1 MNFTFYLLIFFIFII
16 PFSILKRIYLF
27 DRTEFKPAKIIN
39 VICCV
44 FLIWYISIQSDNARS
59 LISDF
64 DNFKT
69 KYLIDVG
76 ILNHWIIFLNQIISI
91 ILNFYLVI
99 VVFNLSRRNA
109 IFRRR
114 FLYLIPIVIIVSTI
128 DMYRVIVLKFD
139 GEDVSKYAL
148 FVFLEF
154 ALIFVPI
161 FFLYNSKK
169 FRKMMFFD
177 NKKIKELI

>member
-1 MNFTFYLLIFFIFII
+1 MEGIPEMQKETINDNNRIMNFTFYLLIFFIFII

-27 DRTEFKPAKIIN
+27 DRTEFKIAKIIN

-44 FLIWYISIQSDNARS
+44 FLIWYISNQGDDIRS
-59 LISDF
+59 LTSDF
-64 DNFKT
+64 QSFKI
-69 KYLIDVG
+69 KYLVDVG
-76 ILNHWIIFLNQIISI
+76 ILNHLIIFSNKIISI

-114 FLYLIPIVIIVSTI
+114 FLYLIPIVIIVGTI

-139 GEDVSKYAL
+139 GEHISKYAL

-161 FFLYNSKK
+161 FFL
-169 FRKMMFFD
+169 
-177 NKKIKELI
+177 